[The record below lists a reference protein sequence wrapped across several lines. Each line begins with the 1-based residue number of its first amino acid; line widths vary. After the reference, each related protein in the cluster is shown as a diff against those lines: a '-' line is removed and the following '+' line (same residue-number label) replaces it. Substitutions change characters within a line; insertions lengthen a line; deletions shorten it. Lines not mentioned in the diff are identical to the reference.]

1 LPSVSEIRDRIR
13 SFLGTFNGRA
23 RRREVA
29 FYGGS
34 FTALRPVEQESL
46 LRAVRP
52 FVEERMIDGL
62 RVSTRPD
69 AIDRSRL
76 DLLWRYNVETVEL
89 GAQSMVD
96 RVLKT
101 CERGHSSGDVV
112 RSVGLLRSMGFE
124 VGIQIMLGLPGEDMD
139 LFLTTVRRVIDLAPD
154 CVRIYPLLVLSG
166 SPLEGLYRKGS
177 YAPIPL
183 LEAVRW
189 AKEALRRFE
198 QARIPVIRMGLQAT
212 PELEDGETIVAGPF
226 HPAFRSL
233 VESSIFY
240 DMACRLLEAWGM
252 RERQRARF
260 QVAPEDLAH
269 LKGERKENVTRL
281 RDTHA
286 LESVEVISD
295 PRIPQGSLVLETDR
309 GDLVVSRE
317 DLEIESLLRYGR
329 SLSVVGGAP
338 ERGYH

>member
-1 LPSVSEIRDRIR
+1 M
-13 SFLGTFNGRA
+13 
-23 RRREVA
+23 A

-52 FVEERMIDGL
+52 FVDEGMIDGL

-69 AIDRSRL
+69 AIDRRRL
-76 DLLWRYNVETVEL
+76 DLLRRYSVQTVEL

-96 RVLKT
+96 QILQT

-139 LFLTTVRRVIDLAPD
+139 LFLTTVRRVIGLDPD

-166 SPLEGLYRKGS
+166 SPLEGLWREGL

-183 LEAVRW
+183 HEAVKW

-212 PELEDGETIVAGPF
+212 PGLQDGETIVAGPY

-240 DMACRLLEAWGM
+240 DVACRLLEAWD
-252 RERQRARF
+252 ERAGQRARF
-260 QVAPEDLAH
+260 RIAPGDLANF
-269 LKGERKENVTRL
+269 KGQRKENVARL
-281 RDTHA
+281 RDAHG
-286 LESVEVISD
+286 LESVEVLSD
-295 PRIPQGSLVLETDR
+295 PGIPKGGLVLETAR
-309 GDLVVSRE
+309 GFLVGSRK
-317 DLEIESLLRYGR
+317 DPGIESLPRDR
-329 SLSVVGGAP
+329 
-338 ERGYH
+338 R